1 MELQTP
7 GHLGPSSLSHP
18 LDGKAAGREG
28 TPGLCHLS
36 FEVSKLQDVLIG
48 SLNPNELP
56 RRPRVTGQVVSAN
69 LEGTRS
75 AAVLAWWQDL
85 GARSSV
91 VHFERELDFT
101 LVILTV
107 AYRSDFSEVS
117 RVEEIECPR
126 GSYYAVTRKPRE

>member
-7 GHLGPSSLSHP
+7 AHLGPSS
-18 LDGKAAGREG
+18 
-28 TPGLCHLS
+28 
-36 FEVSKLQDVLIG
+36 
-48 SLNPNELP
+48 
-56 RRPRVTGQVVSAN
+56 RRPRVTGQVVGAN

-75 AAVLAWWQDL
+75 AAVLALWQDL
-85 GARSSV
+85 GAQSSV

-117 RVEEIECPR
+117 RVEEIKCPR
-126 GSYYAVTRKPRE
+126 GGYYAVTRKPRE

>member
-1 MELQTP
+1 MP
-7 GHLGPSSLSHP
+7 FIFRRFRSH
-18 LDGKAAGREG
+18 G
-28 TPGLCHLS
+28 
-36 FEVSKLQDVLIG
+36 DVLIG
-48 SLNPNELP
+48 SLNPKELP
-56 RRPRVTGQVVSAN
+56 RRPRVTGQVVGTN
-69 LEGTRS
+69 LEGTRG

-85 GARSSV
+85 GAQSSV

-117 RVEEIECPR
+117 RVEEIKCPR